1 MLCVVSDRANVVV
14 AHWKID
20 AAISIRVS
28 HRTARSQIVPDGVR
42 IMAPVWV
49 VVIEVSCPIDD
60 RRTFPH
66 GCLLHGHG
74 ADRPGMLALDCQG
87 PIRLQ
92 ASIRARM
99 EAMRLGTQHLGISRP
114 DLSPPK
120 RAQHGGFA
128 ALSATSRL
136 LLSLAHAPCGSVLS
150 PTAKFC
156 PKRPPNRP
164 RTGSD
169 GRQQFAAGGLHSE
182 ASGRQ

>member
-1 MLCVVSDRANVVV
+1 MLRVVSDRANVVV

-28 HRTARSQIVPDGVR
+28 HRTARSQIIPDGVR

-60 RRTFPH
+60 RRALPH

-74 ADRPGMLALDCQG
+74 ADRLGMLALDCQG

-99 EAMRLGTQHLGISRP
+99 EAMRLGTRRLAISRP
-114 DLSPPK
+114 PI
-120 RAQHGGFA
+120 RASETRTTRGFA
-128 ALSATSRL
+128 ALSATSCFMPRSPQSSPQPL
-136 LLSLAHAPCGSVLS
+136 FRGWTGFSVTPEIILHG
-150 PTAKFC
+150 
-156 PKRPPNRP
+156 PPP
-164 RTGSD
+164 WS
-169 GRQQFAAGGLHSE
+169 
-182 ASGRQ
+182 SG